1 MIDSTRFARANS
13 ATRAHR
19 FAAATLVALLAGCHA
34 RQPHAWKLTDI
45 RGHLPDLRFRLVGGG
60 GRAVTARDFLGKN
73 VLLYFGY
80 THCPDA
86 CPLTMTHLHL
96 VMKKLGPLAGDVR
109 ILFVSVDPARDT
121 PDLVQTYAAAFD
133 SHAVGLTGP
142 MSEIE
147 ALAKR
152 YRVAFERGPD
162 LGGGAYEV
170 THSSAIFVFDSKG
183 RARLIASPADS
194 NDDIAHDL
202 KILIATEKPA

>member
-1 MIDSTRFARANS
+1 MIDSTRFGWPGS
-13 ATRAHR
+13 ATRTHR
-19 FAAATLVALLAGCHA
+19 FAAAILVALLAACHA
-34 RQPHAWKLTDI
+34 GQPHAWKLTDI

-60 GRAVTARDFLGKN
+60 GRVLTARDFVGKN

-96 VMKKLGPLAGDVR
+96 VMKQLGPLASDVR

-121 PDLVQTYAAAFD
+121 PELTQTYAAAFD
-133 SHAVGLTGP
+133 SRAVGLTGG

-152 YRVAFERGPD
+152 YRVACKRGPD
-162 LGGGAYEV
+162 LGDGAYEV
-170 THSSAIFVFDSKG
+170 THSSAIFVFDTAG

-202 KILIATEKPA
+202 RILIATERPA